1 MNHVVRAEIPATV
14 ATVAVE
20 AGQQVGVSDV
30 VVQLESVAAEVPV
43 PAGVAGIVMEVLV
56 SAGDVVEVGDALLAI
71 AEDS

>member
-20 AGQQVGVSDV
+20 AGQQVGESDV
-30 VVQLESVAAEVPV
+30 VVQLESVTSEVPV

-56 SAGDVVEVGDALLAI
+56 SDGDVVEVGDPLLAI

>member
-20 AGQQVGVSDV
+20 AGQQVGESDV

-43 PAGVAGIVMEVLV
+43 PAGGAGIVMEVLV

>member
-1 MNHVVRAEIPATV
+1 MNHVVRAEIPASV

-20 AGQQVGVSDV
+20 AGQQVGESDV

-43 PAGVAGIVMEVLV
+43 HAGVAGIVMEVLV

>member
-20 AGQQVGVSDV
+20 AGQQVGESDV

-56 SAGDVVEVGDALLAI
+56 STGDVVQVGDPLLAI